1 MLACDN
7 KNLAG
12 ELNIGLFKSGTQR
25 TKWSSLDEKELYQLR
40 LKDIF
45 IPLEKTG
52 LVPYLEKLQSE
63 LDLKGLSAFRPYF
76 WFSDEWFTPD
86 AHTGIAIPF
95 YLSHKRLAKLQ
106 EKNLY
111 DVEGGTPATFMK
123 LLRHECGHA
132 IDNAYQLRRRRK
144 RQQLFGKSTIKYQDT
159 YAPKPFSKKFVVHLN
174 GWYSQSHP
182 DEDFAETFAVWL
194 NPRSGWK
201 KRYPKWKGAY
211 QKLQYMDELM
221 QEISHTKPLL
231 KTRRKIDPQNQI
243 TKTLGDYFEEK
254 IDHYGVNYPSVFDVY
269 LLKLFTNNPD
279 LSKGIKAS
287 TFIRKIKKDVRKSV
301 SPWTGAYQYTINEIL
316 EEVTNRCDELN
327 LKLKFPFEQ
336 SKNQFISML
345 SVVTIEYIHQG
356 SHRIAR

>member
-1 MLACDN
+1 M
-7 KNLAG
+7 K
-12 ELNIGLFKSGTQR
+12 IGLYKPSQKKTN
-25 TKWSSLDEKELYQLR
+25 WSHLDDQGLYKKR
-40 LKDIF
+40 LKDLY

-52 LVPYLEKLQSE
+52 LTPYLDKLQEE
-63 LDLKGLSAFRPYF
+63 LDAKGLTAFRPYF

-86 AHTGIAIPF
+86 GHTGIAIPF

-106 EKNLY
+106 EKHLY
-111 DVEGGTPATFMK
+111 DVEGGTPVTFMK

-132 IDNAYQLRRRRK
+132 IDNAYKLRRRRK
-144 RQQLFGKSTIKYQDT
+144 RQQLFGKSTEKYQET
-159 YAPKPFSKKFVVHLN
+159 YAPKPFSKQFVVHLN

-201 KRYPKWKGAY
+201 KRYKNWRGAY
-211 QKLQYMDELM
+211 KKLLYMEELM
-221 QEISHTKPLL
+221 GEISQVKPLV

-243 TKTLGDYFEEK
+243 TKTLGEYFDEK
-254 IDHYGVNYPSVFDVY
+254 IDHYGVDYPSVFDVY

-279 LSKGIKAS
+279 IAINMKAS
-287 TFIRKIKKDVRKSV
+287 SFIRKIKKDVRKSV

-316 EEVTNRCDELN
+316 DEVIGRCNELN
-327 LKLKFPFEQ
+327 LKLKFPFEE
-336 SKNQFISML
+336 SKHQFISML